1 MNATY
6 FGASLSHSRSVWQRN
21 LLVMLLLVFAGAFT
35 VLHTGQA
42 FAAAPANSVIGN
54 QASATYSD
62 GIATRNTSSN
72 TVQTTVAQVKT
83 FTLLQTGAKTVPPNQ
98 QVCYPHSIQN
108 TGNGPDTYALNAPT
122 TGGVFAHTALAYYA
136 DSSPL
141 DGQPDNGIAITTTGL
156 LNAGSTFT
164 FVVCGTTPPGAM
176 PTQVGTIIVSATDT
190 NTPVPTTQSA
200 TDTTTIGTAAI
211 NVTKKLSSVPP
222 PGYTPVT
229 GGASPN
235 AGPLYVILDYVNSG
249 SVTAN
254 TLLLTDPLPAGML
267 YVPGSGRWTASGM
280 TALSDTNAGNPVG
293 ISYTA
298 PTTLSNGTISAT
310 LTSVP
315 NGTSG
320 TVYFQVQIASN
331 VPVGSLTNT
340 ANFGYQ
346 YTYFNPMTMMNSVIT
361 VPPAPSNN
369 VQYAVAQVPAVA
381 ANGSATTTGLTDAEP
396 VTVASAAPGQTISFT
411 NYIWNNGNAADGF
424 DISIL
429 NTPLNGSGCNPAS
442 VAVNA
447 CTFPAGTTFQIQQSG
462 GMTALLN
469 SGGTAAP
476 DTGTIPVVAN
486 LGTCPA
492 PYITSTS
499 SPTRCGYAVVI
510 TATLP
515 AGAPAGN
522 NGGNNYKVVLQ
533 AQSFTM
539 SATDTVP
546 NVLTTVAA
554 NVVDL
559 TNNAAAPTTL
569 ANGNGVDDGVVK
581 TINTLAPSASST
593 TTTRF
598 TLFVNNQGATS
609 AIYNLNYQWLSVPAG
624 VGLAVTP
631 AGVVGPSQAAATA
644 AANTV
649 PGWTVT
655 FRDSANGTD
664 CSATIGGAVNS
675 TGATPVAAAG
685 NKIICA
691 EVIVPAASSGSPPGT
706 PSYAAPGNY
715 VIQFGTSQQGNPTV
729 FDTKRD
735 QVTLQPLHNV
745 TLTPN
750 GMQNT
755 VPGGVVTYVHTLTN
769 NGNVPET
776 ITFPAALAQ
785 TNSQTPTYTWGST
798 ATLDTNNNGVLDGPD
813 TLISTGGPVTS
824 VTLQPNE
831 IRTIFVTVSAPAAAG
846 SPPNL
851 TQTTV
856 TYNAGLNTATA
867 TDTTTLTAGLKLDKY
882 QQLTSCT
889 VTPSGT
895 LPGSWTNM
903 AIAAGVN
910 TRPGSCIAY
919 LIVGTN
925 TTGSNI
931 TAINLSD
938 VVPANT
944 ALETGCGAP
953 AATGPLAI
961 VGVYVSGFTGSV
973 IAQSSPMA
981 STPLLP
987 AGTATMQ
994 FCVKIN

>member
-1 MNATY
+1 MNVTY
-6 FGASLSHSRSVWQRN
+6 FGTSRTAWQRN
-21 LLVMLLLVFAGAFT
+21 FLVMLLLVFIGAFSA
-35 VLHTGQA
+35 LYIPLA
-42 FAAAPANSVIGN
+42 SAAAAPANSVIGN

-62 GIATRNTSSN
+62 GVATRSTSSN

-98 QVCYPHSIQN
+98 QVCYPHSILN
-108 TGNGPDTYALNAPT
+108 TGNGADTYALNVPT
-122 TGGVFAHTALAYYA
+122 TGGAFAHTALAYYA

-141 DGQPDNGIAITTTGL
+141 DGQPDNGIAITSTGL
-156 LNAGSTFT
+156 LNAGSTFN
-164 FVVCGTTPPGAM
+164 FVVCGTTPPGAT
-176 PTQVGTIIVSATDT
+176 PTQVGTILVSVTDT
-190 NTPVPTTQSA
+190 NTPSATTQTV

-211 NVTKKLSSVPP
+211 NVLKKLSSVPP
-222 PGYTPVT
+222 PGNTPVS

-235 AGPLYVILDYVNSG
+235 AGPLYVILDYTNSG

-254 TLLLTDPLPAGML
+254 TLLLTDALPAGML

-310 LTSVP
+310 ITSVP

-331 VPVGSLTNT
+331 VPVSTLTNT
-340 ANFGYQ
+340 VQFGYQ

-369 VQYAVAQVPAVA
+369 VQYSVAQVPAVA

-396 VTVASAAPGQTISFT
+396 VTVGSAAPGQTISFT
-411 NYIWNNGNAADGF
+411 DYIWNNGNAADGF

-442 VAVNA
+442 MAANA
-447 CTFPAGTTFQIQQSG
+447 CTFPAGTTFQIQQTG

-469 SGGTAAP
+469 TGGGAAP

-486 LGTCPA
+486 MGTCPA
-492 PYITSTS
+492 PYITSAAL
-499 SPTRCGYAVVI
+499 PTRCGYAVVV

-515 AGAPAGN
+515 AGAAAGN

-539 SATDTVP
+539 GATDTVP

-559 TNNAAAPTTL
+559 TNNAASPTTL

-581 TINTLAPSASST
+581 TTNTLAPSASST

-598 TLFVNNQGATS
+598 TLFVNNKGATS

-624 VGLAVTP
+624 VGLSVTP
-631 AGVVGPSQAAATA
+631 AGVAGPSQAAATA

-649 PGWTVT
+649 TGWTVT

-664 CSATIGGAVNS
+664 CSATVGGAINS
-675 TGATPVAAAG
+675 TGSTPVAAAG

-691 EVIVPAASSGSPPGT
+691 EVIVPATSPGNFPGT
-706 PSYAAPGNY
+706 PTYAAPGNY

-735 QVTLQPLHNV
+735 QITLQPLHNI

-776 ITFPAALAQ
+776 VTFPAALGQ
-785 TNSQTPTYTWGST
+785 TNSQVPTYTWGST
-798 ATLDTNNNGVLDGPD
+798 AYLDINGNNMIDGMD
-813 TLISTGGPVTS
+813 TLISTGGPMTTI
-824 VTLQPNE
+824 TLQPNE
-831 IRTIFVTVSAPAAAG
+831 VRTVLVSVSAPLAAG

-856 TYNAGLNTATA
+856 TYNAGLSTATA

-882 QQLTSCT
+882 QQLTSCV
-889 VTPSGT
+889 VTPSPT

-910 TRPGSCIAY
+910 TRPGNCIAY

-931 TAINLSD
+931 TAINMSD
-938 VVPANT
+938 AVPANT
-944 ALETGCGAP
+944 TLETGCGAP

-961 VGVYVSGFTGSV
+961 VGAYTSGFTGSV